1 MLPILRDDSKSP
13 ATIKHL
19 LNVLIQSIHQRNPN
33 QTAVIGFDQ
42 PLCAIAKKIQWF
54 QPAIY
59 GLQNL
64 VLMLGALQIEI
75 VLLSCLGDW
84 LQDSGWTTALSNA
97 GVTSSGND
105 SLLSGHEVGKTKYVH
120 QVTALTLYQLMKDA
134 FEQSKKEDC
143 TFNFA
148 EWRAS
153 KELESPQFQFWSIA
167 LKMEMDYF
175 LFLRSIRSSNFKL
188 YVASIRKFLPWI
200 FAFDHVHYARWL
212 SFHHYDM
219 EMLKET
225 NPDVFQKFDVKKNFL
240 KNFFHVK

>member
-19 LNVLIQSIHQRNPN
+19 LNVLIQSIHQLNPN

-42 PLCAIAKKIQWF
+42 PLYTLAKKIPWF

-59 GLQNL
+59 GQQNL
-64 VLMLGALQIEI
+64 VLMLGALHIEM

-84 LQDSGWTTALSNA
+84 IQDSGWPTALSNA

-105 SLLSGHEVGKTKYVH
+105 SLLSGHEVGKTKYAH

-143 TFNFA
+143 TLNFA
-148 EWRAS
+148 EWHAS

-167 LKMEMDYF
+167 LKMKMDYF
-175 LFLRSIRSSNFKL
+175 LFLRSIRSSNFQGL
-188 YVASIRKFLPWI
+188 VCCLNRKV
-200 FAFDHVHYARWL
+200 FAMDL
-212 SFHHYDM
+212 CI
-219 EMLKET
+219 
-225 NPDVFQKFDVKKNFL
+225 
-240 KNFFHVK
+240 